1 MKNLFIHI
9 GGHKTGSTA
18 IQEHL
23 KYNSKFLKKKGA
35 YYFNTYESKNFNK
48 LINERNLKKKNIYF
62 NKFFNQ
68 ITNIRYNNIIISR
81 GSLSGNIEYK
91 YDDAKIFA
99 EFLKEFKKFG
109 YKVKIIYFVR
119 DPIPFVISSYFQLKK
134 NYKFSNM
141 SFENYLKFIK
151 PETFFLKT
159 IKSYNKWFKND
170 FIINNYTKLYKNE
183 DQFID
188 YFWSLI
194 SKNSNIKKIGKNINK
209 SYSPS
214 LQYIVNKLDTI
225 LRNNE
230 KKKIL
235 STLNLLH
242 KIIGKVRFNNQEN
255 RNDVYVDKKYSLIIS
270 YLQKQKTFIKLN
282 KKYKTNLKLDYNIKV
297 LRPNEL
303 VNLIFILMLI
313 FKNFIITKKSS
324 KQIINKL
331 INKLIYKKVN
341 QSVLKFFAIF

>member
-1 MKNLFIHI
+1 MKKLFIHI

-23 KYNSKFLKKKGA
+23 KYNSKFLKKKSF
-35 YYFNTYESKNFNK
+35 YYFNTYESENFNR
-48 LINERNLKKKNIYF
+48 LINEQNLKKKKIYF
-62 NKFFNQ
+62 NKFFSQ
-68 ITNIRYNNIIISR
+68 ITKIRYNNIVISR

-91 YDDAKIFA
+91 YNDAEIFA
-99 EFLKEFKKFG
+99 EFLKEFKKLG

-119 DPIPFVISSYFQLKK
+119 DPIPFIISSYFQLKK
-134 NYKFSNM
+134 NYKFSDM

-170 FIINNYTKLYKNE
+170 FVINNYSKLYKNE

-194 SKNSNIKKIGKNINK
+194 LKNSNIKKIGKNINK

-214 LQYIVNKLDTI
+214 LQYIVNKLDII

-235 STLNLLH
+235 STFNLIH
-242 KIIGKVRFNNQEN
+242 KIICKFRFTNQEN
-255 RNDVYVDKKYSLIIS
+255 TNDVYVDKKYSLTIS
-270 YLQKQKTFIKLN
+270 YLQKQKIFIKLN
-282 KKYKTNLKLDYNIKV
+282 KKYKTNLKLNYNIKV

-303 VNLIFILMLI
+303 INFIFISI
-313 FKNFIITKKSS
+313 FIVKNFINTKKSS

-331 INKLIYKKVN
+331 INELINKKIN
-341 QSVLKFFAIF
+341 RSVLKFFAIF